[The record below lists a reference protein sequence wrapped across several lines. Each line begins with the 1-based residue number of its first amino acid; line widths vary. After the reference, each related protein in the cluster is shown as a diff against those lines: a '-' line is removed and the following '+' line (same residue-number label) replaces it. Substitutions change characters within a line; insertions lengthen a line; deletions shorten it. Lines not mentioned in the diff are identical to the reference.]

1 MTSKG
6 KPTKNKDQ
14 VRESAGKTKREGERK
29 RGRGGRDERAYLTA
43 LNVPSLTNARSIV
56 LT

>member
-43 LNVPSLTNARSIV
+43 LNVPSLTNVRSIV